1 MHERTQQAI
10 ARLLFVLCCACPSCL
25 TLGWITLTNS
35 DWYQSRT
42 TEGLEA
48 SIQHSLGLIVE
59 FEEYQHPAPN
69 RWILSNLTLRHPE
82 TLEQIGKVREIHWV
96 NNSNDSRILLE
107 QPEIE
112 ARHLTMFWES
122 IHDEILR
129 RPQEFKSAI
138 SIAANDL
145 TIHNG
150 NQAFTLSDLDAR
162 LANSGNTSSLTA
174 QLQLADQL
182 GQSPMIL
189 KILRDR
195 GDNQDK
201 HSPALTTTVA
211 LNTNGTPLPCSAL
224 ADFVTP
230 FEQLGQTASFTGQL
244 RWQCAVDQ
252 WQLDLS
258 GSRFES
264 LELDRLFENQSHR
277 LSGTATIQL
286 DHCLIS
292 PHRNR
297 SEISGMLIASRG
309 LIGKN
314 LLHQA
319 SDHLK
324 IRLFQTELWS
334 QYSGDL
340 PYDILS
346 LGFNISGTQ
355 LQLDGICRNHA
366 GYENYPNGT
375 AIILNGYPLAQ
386 TTDEPLESLRLL
398 TTIAPTH
405 SVPVPLSQQ
414 THWLTNI
421 LLPPS
426 RLSPTTLTAPPRIRS
441 ARLWQDGPAVK
452 QPQ

>member
-10 ARLLFVLCCACPSCL
+10 ARLLFVLCCAGPSCL

-42 TEGLEA
+42 TERLEA

-59 FEEYQHPAPN
+59 FEEHQHPAPN
-69 RWILSNLTLRHPE
+69 RWILSNVTLRHPE
-82 TLEQIGKVREIHWV
+82 TLVKIGRVREIHWV
-96 NNSNDSRILLE
+96 NNSDESRILLE

-122 IHDEILR
+122 IHNEILR
-129 RPQEFKSAI
+129 RPQEFTSPI

-145 TIHNG
+145 TIQNG

-162 LANSGNTSSLTA
+162 LANSGNNSSLSA

-182 GQSPMIL
+182 GQSPMML
-189 KILRDR
+189 EILRDR
-195 GDNQDK
+195 GDHQDK
-201 HSPALTTTVA
+201 QSPALITTVT
-211 LNTNGTPLPCSAL
+211 LNTNGAPLPCSVL
-224 ADFVTP
+224 ADFATP

-244 RWQCAVDQ
+244 RCQWTVDQ

-277 LSGTATIQL
+277 LSGTASIQL
-286 DHCLIS
+286 DHCLIA
-292 PHRNR
+292 PHLNQ
-297 SEISGMLIASRG
+297 SEIYGMLKASEG

-324 IRLFQTELWS
+324 LRLLQTELWS
-334 QYSGDL
+334 QYSGDV
-340 PYDILS
+340 PYDIFS
-346 LGFNISGTQ
+346 IGFTISGTQ
-355 LQLDGICRNHA
+355 LQLDGICQNYA
-366 GYENYPNGT
+366 GYENYPKGT

-386 TTDEPLESLRLL
+386 TTDESLESLRLL

-426 RLSPTTLTAPPRIRS
+426 RLSPPSLTTPPRIRS
-441 ARLWQDGPAVK
+441 ARLWQGGPAVK